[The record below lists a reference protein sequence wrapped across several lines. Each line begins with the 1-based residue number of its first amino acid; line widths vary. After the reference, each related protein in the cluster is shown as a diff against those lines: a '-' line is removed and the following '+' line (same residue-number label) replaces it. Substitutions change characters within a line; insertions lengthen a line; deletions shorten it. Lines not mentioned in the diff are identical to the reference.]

1 MSKKT
6 PPHFDMA
13 RREINRCPLTKVRI
27 FIPYL
32 APTNDLVITKAES
45 HKQKLPTGSSLIF
58 TKCKSAVFGG
68 NQDKTRHSDGG
79 PTVKLLGF
87 INKS

>member
-6 PPHFDMA
+6 PPPHFDMA
-13 RREINRCPLTKVRI
+13 RREIKRWALIKVRI

-45 HKQKLPTGSSLIF
+45 HKQKTSYGIVF
-58 TKCKSAVFGG
+58 DFHHVQKCGFLVEIRIELDTQMVAPLKKS
-68 NQDKTRHSDGG
+68 
-79 PTVKLLGF
+79 
-87 INKS
+87 

>member
-1 MSKKT
+1 MSTKKKKKL

-13 RREINRCPLTKVRI
+13 RREIKRWPLTKVRT

-45 HKQKLPTGSSLIF
+45 HKQKTS
-58 TKCKSAVFGG
+58 
-68 NQDKTRHSDGG
+68 
-79 PTVKLLGF
+79 
-87 INKS
+87 